1 MRFTEVLSHTRTLRR
16 APALIVLLNCL
27 LCAACTTQTS
37 DAEYFGKVEPP
48 RGRVLRYIS
57 GPEPE
62 SLDPQIGTG
71 QPEARVYMALFEGLV
86 EYDPKTM
93 EPIPSLAESWDVN
106 SDSTEFVFH
115 LRRGARWSNGDPLNA
130 HDFLYSWRRALSP
143 ELTSRNAYLAYYIKY
158 AQSYN
163 DGGVFVR
170 DKTTGE
176 FLLDKDFKPA
186 ATTATT
192 DTPPAVETATA
203 KTASASST
211 TDAPAPTSA
220 ASSETTPVAP
230 AAAATTTP
238 IVPAAAATTAPDTA
252 FHQFINSPARL
263 VLSGSE
269 KARAKEIAAAAPNLR
284 AALEGKEFVSVRA
297 EDIGVEAIDD
307 HTLRVT
313 LAQPAPFFI
322 GLVPH
327 PYFRAVPRRAI
338 EQHKDDWTRPRNI
351 ITSGPFKM
359 HRWEPYNEIVVVR
372 DDNYWDAANVKLDAI
387 HFVALD
393 ETTTMMN
400 LYKSGEVDAISNHTV
415 PASWVE
421 RIEPLKDYMNAPELA
436 IIYYLVNVTKP
447 PMNDVRVR
455 KAFNLSIDKRALAE
469 YRHVPQP
476 LTAFTPSGIFPG
488 YPQPKG
494 DDFDPASAKQLLA
507 EAGYKNAAG
516 EFDAAKFPSSDV
528 EISYNTNDS
537 NRQVAEFVQAQWKQN
552 LGITIPLRNM
562 EFKTFLTHRSTLEY
576 KGFAA
581 SGYGGDY
588 IDPFTFLN
596 LLYAQ
601 AGVNGTGWWDAKY
614 VSMLDEANGTLDK
627 AKRFQLLA
635 DAEAYMLAAQPVI
648 PLYVPSTKWMKKPYV
663 KGMYPNPGTLHAW
676 KFVSIETDPRKWD

>member
-1 MRFTEVLSHTRTLRR
+1 MRFTEVLSRTRTLRR
-16 APALIVLLNCL
+16 ALVPVLLLSGL
-27 LCAACTTQTS
+27 LSAACATQTA
-37 DAEYFGKVEPP
+37 DTQYFGKVHPP
-48 RGRVLRYIS
+48 QGQVLRYIS

-71 QPEARVYMALFEGLV
+71 QPEARFYMSLFEGLA

-93 EPIPSLAESWDVN
+93 EPIPAVAERWDVN
-106 SDSTEFVFH
+106 SDSTEFIFH

-130 HDFLYSWRRALSP
+130 QDFLYSWRRALSP
-143 ELTSRNAYLAYYIKY
+143 ELAARNAYLAYYIKY

-186 ATTATT
+186 ATPATP
-192 DTPPAVETATA
+192 DTPAAVAATA
-203 KTASASST
+203 DTNTASPAST
-211 TDAPAPTSA
+211 TNATARESVTSTVQTSVAHA
-220 ASSETTPVAP
+220 ASA
-230 AAAATTTP
+230 
-238 IVPAAAATTAPDTA
+238 APDTA

-269 KARAKEIAAAAPNLR
+269 KARAKEIAAAAPALR
-284 AALEGKEFVSVRA
+284 AALEGKEFVAVRA

-338 EQHKDDWTRPRNI
+338 EQHKDDWTRPQNI
-351 ITSGPFKM
+351 ITNGPFKL

-372 DDNYWDAANVKLDAI
+372 DNNYWDAANVKLDAI

-400 LYKSGEVDAISNHTV
+400 LYKSGDVDAISNHTV

-421 RIEPLKDYMNAPELA
+421 RIEPLKDYMNAPEMA

-447 PMNDVRVR
+447 PMSDVRVR
-455 KAFNLSIDKRALAE
+455 KAFNLSIDKGALAQ

-476 LTAFTPSGIFPG
+476 LTAFTPSGIFPN

-494 DDFDPASAKQLLA
+494 DEFDPARAKQLLA

-516 EFDAAKFPSSDV
+516 EFDAAKFPAADV

-562 EFKTFLTHRSTLEY
+562 EFKTFLTHRSTLAY
-576 KGFAA
+576 KGFAS

-588 IDPFTFLN
+588 IDPCTFLN

-601 AGVNGTGWWDAKY
+601 GGENGTGWWDAKY
-614 VSMLDEANGTLDK
+614 VSMLDAANSTIDT
-627 AKRFQLLA
+627 ARRFQLLA

-663 KGMYPNPGTLHAW
+663 KGMYANPGTLHAW
-676 KFVSIETDPRKWD
+676 KFVSIEPDPRKWD